1 MGVVGDFWWEDS
13 FKKFGLLGIIM
24 SAIQSTETSK
34 ALEIM
39 GMKINSFQEAISIAD
54 YFAQS
59 DLVPKDYKGK
69 SGNIVVAWQK
79 GFELGL
85 KPLQALSTIAV
96 VNGRATI
103 WGDGLIALVKNSSK
117 EEWTHETLTGNG
129 DNMVATCETKR
140 LNQEKTVVQSFSVAD
155 AKKAGLWG
163 NNTWAKYPKR
173 MLQMRARGLCLRDA
187 YPDVLNGLEIAEEMN
202 DLHFQQKVETQ
213 QAPKTLSQ
221 LGLKTI
227 EKDGFLVVEG
237 NTYGKTDV
245 LKQMGFQFSNN
256 KWCKELPKEEEIIDI
271 EISESESN
279 EPVVDT
285 PPKNKISPALELMNY
300 LIDKGIKKSRVG
312 EFVKDV
318 LSLSSSNI
326 EGIESV
332 LTDKDLLDKM
342 IEDFLAEP
350 SIEDVF

>member
-1 MGVVGDFWWEDS
+1 
-13 FKKFGLLGIIM
+13 
-24 SAIQSTETSK
+24 
-34 ALEIM
+34 
-39 GMKINSFQEAISIAD
+39 
-54 YFAQS
+54 
-59 DLVPKDYKGK
+59 
-69 SGNIVVAWQK
+69 
-79 GFELGL
+79 
-85 KPLQALSTIAV
+85 
-96 VNGRATI
+96 
-103 WGDGLIALVKNSSK
+103 
-117 EEWTHETLTGNG
+117 
-129 DNMVATCETKR
+129 MVATCETKR